1 MNTFIGA
8 YTGNGVSGPIAFD
21 DNGDIK
27 QSAIFAYKVTNGKL
41 DTANPTPIK

>member
-1 MNTFIGA
+1 M
-8 YTGNGVSGPIAFD
+8 SGPIAFD

-27 QSAIFAYKVTNGKL
+27 QSVIFAYTVKNGKL